1 MATPSVLQGVSVTKV
16 LLPHRLVAGLIS
28 KFCLFKCTHSRIDST
43 KKTMEKRI
51 KKKPQRFG
59 EWEETVNFRNEP
71 KNEEV
76 NIKIIIVM
84 NKLA

>member
-1 MATPSVLQGVSVTKV
+1 
-16 LLPHRLVAGLIS
+16 
-28 KFCLFKCTHSRIDST
+28 
-43 KKTMEKRI
+43 MEKRI
-51 KKKPQRFG
+51 KKKPHRFG